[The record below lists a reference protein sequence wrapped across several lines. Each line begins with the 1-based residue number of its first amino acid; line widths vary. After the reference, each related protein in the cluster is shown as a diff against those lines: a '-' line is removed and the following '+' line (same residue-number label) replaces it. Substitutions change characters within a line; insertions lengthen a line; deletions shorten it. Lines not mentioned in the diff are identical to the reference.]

1 MLQLKKEQ
9 KDFSVFN
16 DNCENSLIETLYTYF
31 NLNGIVIYVCI
42 NWLSKT

>member
-16 DNCENSLIETLYTYF
+16 DNCENSLIEILYKYF
-31 NLNGIVIYVCI
+31 NLNGSNICLFSLAV
-42 NWLSKT
+42 